1 MHLVSLQRNYQGNQT
16 IQISPSTMTIFI
28 SSLCV
33 DDSIRIL
40 VYDDSIYLGQD
51 QTSLFTDQCLQIET
65 LALTESFSML
75 LWLFGQKVL
84 GPVGPITLM
93 IGYSLLY
100 IQIYSGL
107 LSMSDLF
114 NWSNKVSPYFA
125 VFISD
130 FYIFC

>member
-1 MHLVSLQRNYQGNQT
+1 
-16 IQISPSTMTIFI
+16 MTIFI

-93 IGYSLLY
+93 IGYK
-100 IQIYSGL
+100 SG
-107 LSMSDLF
+107 MQT
-114 NWSNKVSPYFA
+114 SPLTFMTTFQA
-125 VFISD
+125 CRLILAPQH
-130 FYIFC
+130 IFPLIMIGLRILKWGETFL

>member
-1 MHLVSLQRNYQGNQT
+1 
-16 IQISPSTMTIFI
+16 MTIFI

-84 GPVGPITLM
+84 GLGGTNYTNNSVLYFVCID
-93 IGYSLLY
+93 LLR
-100 IQIYSGL
+100 IIIYV
-107 LSMSDLF
+107 
-114 NWSNKVSPYFA
+114 W
-125 VFISD
+125 FI
-130 FYIFC
+130 